1 MAGLRAAVSV
11 AAAVLAAA
19 QVSPPGGT
27 VGVWDHIQPN
37 NNAAGQNP

>member
-1 MAGLRAAVSV
+1 MAGLRSAVSV

-37 NNAAGQNP
+37 NNAEGLNP

>member
-1 MAGLRAAVSV
+1 MSSLARAAF
-11 AAAVLAAA
+11 AAAGAAALLAAA

-37 NNAAGQNP
+37 NK